1 MQNSDN
7 QSYMAQDNLRL
18 EIAILQDDIK
28 SQDPKCARFKIP
40 AIMTGN
46 EVGRTHASS
55 SNSANMNVYRCKSNV
70 TYDDTITLK
79 VPLEHTAFFGKRIV
93 PKGTKFIVAFIGGD
107 INNIRI
113 VGRYNGGI

>member
-40 AIMTGN
+40 AIMTGD
-46 EVGRTHASS
+46 EVGRTHAS
-55 SNSANMNVYRCKSNV
+55 MLG
-70 TYDDTITLK
+70 IIMHHLK
-79 VPLEHTAFFGKRIV
+79 ILPIKI
-93 PKGTKFIVAFIGGD
+93 FIDVNLLLHMMILLH
-107 INNIRI
+107 
-113 VGRYNGGI
+113 